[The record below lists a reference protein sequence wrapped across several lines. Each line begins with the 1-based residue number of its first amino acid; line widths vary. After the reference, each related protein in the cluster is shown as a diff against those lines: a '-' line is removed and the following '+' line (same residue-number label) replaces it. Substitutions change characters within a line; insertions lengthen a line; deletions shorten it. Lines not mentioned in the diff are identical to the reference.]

1 MAQETRRKSTGT
13 ARTASAQRS
22 RKDSGAAQSS
32 RRSTGQTRS
41 SASRTAA
48 QSGRSSSRP
57 VSSVSGN
64 GAGNRGRHRSTEYER
79 SGRRPTSSG
88 RGSSNAAYASR
99 EDIVLIVLL
108 AVTVFLFLANFRIM
122 GPVGNA
128 VSGVMFGLF
137 GFPNYIL
144 PPLTFGLTGF
154 YFARRNDRGT
164 IAKISCSGVL
174 FLVAGMICELAAGN
188 LKSSAGYDPAAIFLR
203 CREGR
208 NGGGLLEGSLTYL
221 LYYFLKQVGTILVLV
236 MIILICALILS
247 GRSLFDMM
255 ESSRLHGY
263 DDDGYAEEGSRPY
276 EEEGRRARDIRTW
289 EEEDALAQEEEA
301 DKEEYRRLRE
311 EDRERR
317 RRDTIRRRQEVEDL
331 RLRREK
337 EREQRRQTQEAWEAE
352 QARKKKQRELEE
364 ENRRMADSI
373 VKVRTPGEYENYLAN
388 ATLSESEPGE
398 QTEQQAGAPGSPSDF
413 GIPGGELTKQAADAA
428 TSAGIPGSSQTS
440 ESSSTAD
447 RLSVVTEVPQY
458 TRNDDTAGEEE
469 TAAKTDGESGEEP
482 SQSGAPLAVDN
493 APGEIQT
500 AKNHDAEQYSVDPW
514 LHEITAGPAAYS
526 AIALKAD
533 VREQKAAQAALQYS
547 GIGVPIPQETNPDY
561 TSRAFEEQIIRQGV
575 EEAMQRPAEPASA
588 PASEPDAVPYFAE
601 AAKPADETE
610 TVPAT
615 VQTAVPDS
623 MQSAGQAGQAEAAPA
638 EEQPAAPDS
647 IQSMEP
653 AGQTET
659 EAAAAEEQPAAPDS
673 IQSMEPADHAT
684 GTLAAEQNVDM
695 DSNHAS
701 SQTAESASFPASEQ
715 AVTTADEQ
723 EIEEIEVERERS
735 GGGSPKPGHA
745 MSDPARSQS
754 QEAAAA
760 DKPFRSVTSG
770 LTFGGGIAEAQKQ
783 RDALEEKIRKQPK
796 APFQFPPV
804 TLLHEGRHDHSE
816 ETDRELKETAFNLQ
830 NTLKT
835 FGVDVTIPRV
845 SQGPAVTRYELL
857 PAQGVKVSKIVSLAD
872 DIKLNLAASD
882 IRIEAPIPG
891 KQAIG
896 IEVPNR
902 SPSSVP
908 LRELFE
914 SEEYQNFHGK
924 IRFGVG
930 KDIGGNVVVADIAK
944 MPHLLIAGST
954 GSGKSVCINTIILS
968 ILYSY
973 TPDQVKLIMIDP
985 KIVELSVYNGIPHL
999 LLPVV
1004 TDPKKAAGA
1013 LQWAV
1018 AEMTDR
1024 YRRFAEESVR
1034 DLKGYNEKARNAHGD
1049 AMTPLP
1055 QIVIIVDE
1063 LADLMMVSA
1072 KDVEEAICRLAQL
1085 ARAAGIHLIIATQR
1099 PSVDVITGL
1108 IKANMPS
1115 RIAFAVSSGVD
1126 SRTILDMYGAE
1137 KLLGKGDMLFYP
1149 QGYSK
1154 PARVQGAFV
1163 SDEEVTDVANYIK
1176 YHNQTWVEGN
1186 DIEKKIEMMNN
1197 GQDSAGPSAMGSAG
1211 QDSQYDE
1218 HFIEAGYL
1226 IIEKKKASIGM
1237 LQRVFKIGF
1246 NRAARIMDQLCEAG
1260 VVSADEGTKARQ
1272 VLMSQSDFEAYIEE
1286 NEI

>member
-13 ARTASAQRS
+13 ARTASTQRT

-32 RRSTGQTRS
+32 RRSAGQTRS
-41 SASRTAA
+41 STSRAA
-48 QSGRSSSRP
+48 QSGRSSSRT
-57 VSSVSGN
+57 VSG
-64 GAGNRGRHRSTEYER
+64 ASGNE
-79 SGRRPTSSG
+79 SG
-88 RGSSNAAYASR
+88 SR
-99 EDIVLIVLL
+99 ERRRASEYGRSSRRTASPDRSYSHADSASGEDIILIVLL

-137 GFPNYIL
+137 GFPNYVL
-144 PPLTFGLTGF
+144 PPFMFGLTGF
-154 YFARRNDRGT
+154 YIVRRNERGT
-164 IAKISCSGVL
+164 IARIVCSGVL
-174 FLVAGMICELAAGN
+174 FLVAGMICELAAGG
-188 LKSSAGYDPAAIFLR
+188 LKNSPGYDPAAIFLR
-203 CREGR
+203 CRDGR

-221 LYYFLKQVGTILVLV
+221 LYYFLKQVGTILVLI
-236 MIILICALILS
+236 MIVLICILILS

-255 ESSRLHGY
+255 ENSRLHGY
-263 DDDGYAEEGSRPY
+263 DDDGYPEEGVRPY
-276 EEEGRRARDIRTW
+276 EEEDRRARDIRTW
-289 EEEDALAQEEEA
+289 KEENALKQEEQA
-301 DKEEYRRLRE
+301 DKEEYLRLRE
-311 EDRERR
+311 EDRALRQR
-317 RRDTIRRRQEVEDL
+317 NAMRRRQEAEEL
-331 RLRREK
+331 RARREE
-337 EREQRRQTQEAWEAE
+337 EREKRRLAQEAWEAE
-352 QARKKKQRELEE
+352 QARQRRQRALEE

-373 VKVRTPGEYENYLAN
+373 VKVRTPGEYDNYLAN
-388 ATLSESEPGE
+388 ATLSESESE
-398 QTEQQAGAPGSPSDF
+398 AQAVQRASAPGSPSDF
-413 GIPGGELTKQAADAA
+413 GISDGKMPENAGDAA
-428 TSAGIPGSSQTS
+428 AAAGNQRNNPAPDSV
-440 ESSSTAD
+440 STAD
-447 RLSVVTEVPQY
+447 RLAVVTNQAENAQNADM
-458 TRNDDTAGEEE
+458 TGAADTAVPGNEEE
-469 TAAKTDGESGEEP
+469 N
-482 SQSGAPLAVDN
+482 SQSGIPLSADT
-493 APGEIQT
+493 APGEPYPAQE
-500 AKNHDAEQYSVDPW
+500 DEAEPYSVDPW
-514 LHEITAGPAAYS
+514 LHEITANPAAYS

-533 VREQKAAQAALQYS
+533 MIDQKAAHAALQYS

-561 TSRAFEEQIIRQGV
+561 TSKAFEEQIIRQGV
-575 EEAMQRPAEPASA
+575 AESMQSSAESA
-588 PASEPDAVPYFAE
+588 ATPASEPADVPDFTK
-601 AAKPADETE
+601 AAKPADEADAVPAAAQAAAPDPVQEVEQADQTE
-610 TVPAT
+610 TVPAAA
-615 VQTAVPDS
+615 QADESAVP
-623 MQSAGQAGQAEAAPA
+623 
-638 EEQPAAPDS
+638 
-647 IQSMEP
+647 
-653 AGQTET
+653 T
-659 EAAAAEEQPAAPDS
+659 
-673 IQSMEPADHAT
+673 
-684 GTLAAEQNVDM
+684 
-695 DSNHAS
+695 
-701 SQTAESASFPASEQ
+701 ASEQ
-715 AVTTADEQ
+715 TLQKQTSSAADGQEKQTSSAADDQEKQTSSAADDQ

-735 GGGSPKPGHA
+735 DDSSPIHSNNA
-745 MSDPARSQS
+745 IPAAPQS
-754 QEAAAA
+754 HPSPSAEKA
-760 DKPFRSVTSG
+760 FRAVTSG
-770 LTFGGGIAEAQKQ
+770 QTFGGGIEEAQRQ
-783 RDALEEKIRKQPK
+783 RDALEAKIRTQPR

-804 TLLHEGRHDHSE
+804 TLLREGRHDHSE
-816 ETDRELKETAFNLQ
+816 ETDRELKETAYNLQ

-902 SPSSVP
+902 NPSSVP

-914 SEEYQNFHGK
+914 SDEYQNFHGK

-930 KDIGGNVVVADIAK
+930 KDIGGNVVVTDIAR

-1034 DLKGYNEKARNAHGD
+1034 DLKGYNEKARNAHDGS
-1049 AMTPLP
+1049 MTPLP

-1186 DIEKKIEMMNN
+1186 DIEKKIEMMNS

-1260 VVSADEGTKARQ
+1260 VVSTDEGTKARQ